1 VTQVRIG
8 KGGRRE
14 ERPKAEA
21 GQAWY
26 LLYCKSIKDDANL
39 FFTWRYLF
47 KKLGH
52 LVVLRRVALRS
63 HPEALCERVRAR

>member
-14 ERPKAEA
+14 GRPEAEA

-39 FFTWRYLF
+39 FFAW
-47 KKLGH
+47 
-52 LVVLRRVALRS
+52 RVALPLQVFDS
-63 HPEALCERVRAR
+63 TLS

>member
-14 ERPKAEA
+14 GRPKAEA

-39 FFTWRYLF
+39 FFAWRYLF
-47 KKLGH
+47 KKLGQ
-52 LVVLRRVALRS
+52 
-63 HPEALCERVRAR
+63 HPPLQIPFSLNSGA